1 MPESSQQELVEKKVR
16 DTTVRIIQ
24 AAGRVDEHQ
33 QQQDV
38 SEATPHESGGK
49 SVQTGMTAEPPVQQ
63 ETTEDE
69 ADAITAA
76 LEAKLLE
83 FVAARALGDK
93 PTDEVLVSRLLSD
106 YFESAMLT
114 KLQDSFC

>member
-33 QQQDV
+33 KPPEV
-38 SEATPHESGGK
+38 NEATSHPPGGEL
-49 SVQTGMTAEPPVQQ
+49 VQAGMTAEPLAKQ

-93 PTDEVLVSRLLSD
+93 PTDEALVSQVLADMPS
-106 YFESAMLT
+106 MPINC
-114 KLQDSFC
+114 KIHC